1 MLDHPARPRWSV
13 QTQLVHDGL
22 DRSGFGETAEALYL
36 TSGYVYESAEQAADR
51 FSGEDEGYIYS
62 RYGNPTVSLFERRLA
77 ALEGTQPRL
86 SIRPHNA
93 VGSAYR
99 VTGVV
104 QTLLERSDIITG

>member
-1 MLDHPARPRWSV
+1 
-13 QTQLVHDGL
+13 LV
-22 DRSGFGETAEALYL
+22 
-36 TSGYVYESAEQAADR
+36 
-51 FSGEDEGYIYS
+51 
-62 RYGNPTVSLFERRLA
+62 